1 MPPGAL
7 AAPAVSAEGGSMN
20 SLIGAVKRLSSWM
33 NSLSGIVLFLMM
45 MLTVF
50 DVALRVF
57 WKPITGT
64 YELVAMA
71 GAVVVG
77 FAIPQ
82 TSWDNAHIFVDFL
95 LEKRSRTVKI
105 TFGCFARLLGIVLF
119 VMLGYYLLLKANHL
133 FKSGDVSLTLQIP
146 YYPVAYG
153 LAFCA
158 FVEVLVLVLHVPML
172 FRSGENNG

>member
-1 MPPGAL
+1 
-7 AAPAVSAEGGSMN
+7 MN
-20 SLIGAVKRLSSWM
+20 SMIGAVRKFSGWM
-33 NSLSGIVLFLMM
+33 NGLGGIVLFLMM
-45 MLTVF
+45 MLTVV
-50 DVALRVF
+50 DVALRIF

-71 GAVVVG
+71 GAVVIG

-95 LEKRSRTVKI
+95 LENRSRATKI
-105 TFGCFARLLGIVLF
+105 AFGCFTKLMGVILFLLLGW
-119 VMLGYYLLLKANHL
+119 YLLMKANHL

-158 FVEVLVLVLHVPML
+158 FLQALVLLLHIALL
-172 FRSGENNG
+172 FKSGDNNG

>member
-1 MPPGAL
+1 
-7 AAPAVSAEGGSMN
+7 MN
-20 SLIGAVKRLSSWM
+20 SVIVAVRKLSSWM
-33 NSLSGIVLFLMM
+33 NGLGGIVLFLMM
-45 MLTVF
+45 MLTVV
-50 DVALRVF
+50 DVALRIF

-71 GAVVVG
+71 GAVVVA

-95 LEKRSRTVKI
+95 LEKRSRKVKI
-105 TFGCFARLLGIVLF
+105 AFGCFAKIFGAFLF
-119 VMLGYYLLLKANHL
+119 VMLGWYLLLKANHL
-133 FKSGDVSLTLQIP
+133 FRSGDVSLTLGIP

-158 FVEVLVLVLHVPML
+158 FVEALVLVLHIAML
-172 FRSGENNG
+172 FKGGENNG

>member
-1 MPPGAL
+1 
-7 AAPAVSAEGGSMN
+7 MN
-20 SLIGAVKRLSSWM
+20 GLIGAFKKLSGWM

-45 MLTVF
+45 MLTVV

-57 WKPITGT
+57 WRPITGT

-71 GAVVVG
+71 GAVVVA

-95 LEKRSRTVKI
+95 LENRSRAVK
-105 TFGCFARLLGIVLF
+105 TAFGCFTKLLGIILF
-119 VMLGYYLLLKANHL
+119 GMLGWYLLMKANHL

-158 FVEVLVLVLHVPML
+158 FIEALVLVLHIAAL
-172 FRSGENNG
+172 FKSGENNG

>member
-1 MPPGAL
+1 M
-7 AAPAVSAEGGSMN
+7 SA
-20 SLIGAVKRLSSWM
+20 IGAVKKFSSWM
-33 NSLSGIVLFLMM
+33 NGLSGIVLFLMM
-45 MLTVF
+45 MLTVI
-50 DVALRVF
+50 DVALRIF

-71 GAVVVG
+71 GAVVIG

-95 LEKRSRTVKI
+95 IENRSWTVKLVFRCFTKFMGI
-105 TFGCFARLLGIVLF
+105 TLFILLGWYLF
-119 VMLGYYLLLKANHL
+119 MKANHL
-133 FKSGDVSLTLQIP
+133 FRSGDVSLTLQIP

-158 FVEVLVLVLHVPML
+158 FLQALVLFLQVVVL
-172 FRSGENNG
+172 FKSGEDNG

>member
-1 MPPGAL
+1 MDGMVGAIRKF
-7 AAPAVSAEGGSMN
+7 SG
-20 SLIGAVKRLSSWM
+20 WM
-33 NSLSGIVLFLMM
+33 NGLAGIVLFLMM
-45 MLTVF
+45 MLTVV
-50 DVALRVF
+50 DVALRIF

-71 GAVVVG
+71 GAVVIG

-95 LEKRSRTVKI
+95 LENRSRAVKI
-105 TFGCFARLLGIVLF
+105 AFGCFNRLMGIILFVLLGS
-119 VMLGYYLLLKANHL
+119 YLLMKANHL
-133 FKSGDVSLTLQIP
+133 FRSGDVSLTLQIP

-158 FVEVLVLVLHVPML
+158 FVQALVLMLHMAIL
-172 FRSGENNG
+172 FKNGENNG

>member
-1 MPPGAL
+1 MD
-7 AAPAVSAEGGSMN
+7 
-20 SLIGAVKRLSSWM
+20 SLIGAVKRFSSWM

-45 MLTVF
+45 MLTVV
-50 DVALRVF
+50 DVGLRIF
-57 WKPITGT
+57 WRPITGT

-71 GAVVVG
+71 GAVVVA

-95 LEKRSRTVKI
+95 LEKRSRAVK
-105 TFGCFARLLGIVLF
+105 TAFGCFTKLLGVILF
-119 VMLGYYLLLKANHL
+119 VMLGYYLLLKSNHL
-133 FKSGDVSLTLQIP
+133 FRSGDVSLTLAIP

-158 FVEVLVLVLHVPML
+158 FLQAFVLVLHMVVL
-172 FRSGENNG
+172 FKNGENNG

>member
-1 MPPGAL
+1 
-7 AAPAVSAEGGSMN
+7 MN
-20 SLIGAVKRLSSWM
+20 ILIVAFRKLSGWM

-45 MLTVF
+45 MLTVV
-50 DVALRVF
+50 DVALRAF

-95 LEKRSRTVKI
+95 LENRSRAVKAA
-105 TFGCFARLLGIVLF
+105 FGFFTKFLGVILF
-119 VMLGYYLLLKANHL
+119 SMLGWYLLMKANHL

-153 LAFCA
+153 VAFCA
-158 FVEVLVLVLHVPML
+158 FVEAIVLALHIVML
-172 FRSGENNG
+172 FKGGERNG

>member
-1 MPPGAL
+1 
-7 AAPAVSAEGGSMN
+7 MN
-20 SLIGAVKRLSSWM
+20 SLIGAVKRFSSWM
-33 NSLSGIVLFLMM
+33 NGLSGIVLFLMM
-45 MLTVF
+45 MLTVV
-50 DVALRVF
+50 DVGLRIF

-71 GAVVVG
+71 GAVVVA

-95 LEKRSRTVKI
+95 LEKRSRAVK
-105 TFGCFARLLGIVLF
+105 TAFGCFTKLLGVMLF
-119 VMLGYYLLLKANHL
+119 VMLGYYLLLKSNHL
-133 FKSGDVSLTLQIP
+133 FRSGDVSLTLGIP

-158 FVEVLVLVLHVPML
+158 FLQAFVLVLHMVML
-172 FRSGENNG
+172 FKNGENNG